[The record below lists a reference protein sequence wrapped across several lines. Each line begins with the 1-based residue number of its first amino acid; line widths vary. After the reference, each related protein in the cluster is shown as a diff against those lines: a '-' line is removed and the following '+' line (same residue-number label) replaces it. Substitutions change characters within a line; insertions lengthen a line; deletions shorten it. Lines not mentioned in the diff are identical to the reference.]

1 MISAIRLS
9 ARLSAILM
17 LLVMVACSSHPVV
30 RTEEEFARVPA
41 GETLY
46 VVPFLTVMVPQAVR
60 EEIFDR
66 FVDVL
71 SEKGVTS
78 RYDVVILKQEL
89 ERIEPEWLENHYV
102 VVGELFAYVEESGC
116 CNTTIR
122 SRSRIRLFQPGQ
134 KEAVMV
140 MEYPR
145 EIFFDHDYSTIDK
158 QRRLLARDI
167 AEQLADY
174 LMKTLSAA

>member
-9 ARLSAILM
+9 VRLGAILI
-17 LLVMVACSSHPVV
+17 LLALTACASHPVV
-30 RTEEEFARVPA
+30 RTEKAFTQVPP

-46 VVPFLTVMVPQAVR
+46 VVPFVTVMVPQTVQ

-78 RYDVVILKQEL
+78 RYEVVILKQEL
-89 ERIEPEWLENHYV
+89 ERIDPAWLESHYV

-174 LMKTLSAA
+174 LLKTLSTP